1 MNLYKLSIAADI
13 GDDQV
18 TIFQGEVPVRYD
30 AYLSKPNQTRN
41 LFNIIDIKTGR
52 MELVLKCGLT
62 KILKPTIATK
72 CYHIFIRRH
81 LLCKF
86 NRSNNI

>member
-30 AYLSKPNQTRN
+30 AYWSKPNHKCN
-41 LFNIIDIKTGR
+41 LFNKYVQQKNGGRKHPPSSTERKT
-52 MELVLKCGLT
+52 MKLFQSK
-62 KILKPTIATK
+62 
-72 CYHIFIRRH
+72 
-81 LLCKF
+81 
-86 NRSNNI
+86 

>member
-18 TIFQGEVPVRYD
+18 TIFQGEVPVRDD

-41 LFNIIDIKTGR
+41 LFNNYVQHKNGR
-52 MELVLKCGLT
+52 
-62 KILKPTIATK
+62 
-72 CYHIFIRRH
+72 
-81 LLCKF
+81 
-86 NRSNNI
+86 